1 MENKK
6 YVIGIDIGSSNVV
19 MAVGHRNENGEITV
33 LGVDVQEVEDSVKDG
48 DIINYIELGKAIAKA
63 KSALESELGLRL
75 NSAYVGVSGRSV
87 YCVRYEDYVEINT
100 KTGCVTDAEMREL
113 NARIDMVVPAG
124 GDKII
129 QRIPLRYSIDNHQ
142 DVQNPLGA
150 FGSKLSATYLL
161 VMMGAHL
168 EDRVNRALHR
178 AEIRANGL
186 CVSPTLLPELL
197 LTPYEKEE
205 GVVIVDIGSD
215 LTDISVVRENKLWYF
230 SSLPIGASS
239 INNDLHDFLK
249 ISKKEINP
257 LKHKYGSAIASCVP
271 DNTSISVKTAGHA
284 KKQILQRNI
293 AEIAE
298 ERLKDIAQF
307 VMRELRV
314 AKFSTKVPCGVVLTG
329 GSAYLDNIDKLF
341 ARELNMEV
349 RLGDMLNG
357 LDDDSQQSVSA
368 YPQSVVMGLLLYGAK
383 HNACEAIPGPID
395 YTVVNDI
402 PHETGFST
410 GGTVN
415 NAPTTFDLPTDAPAE
430 VEPTNTDLAANNTV
444 VAPQEENTTVE
455 SHVAEPELDK
465 SEDEEPKKSTDK
477 DDESNGSDTKDR
489 NDDDDEVVDDD
500 DENDGKG
507 WWNKLK
513 TWIDDRFEQKNEYI

>member
-1 MENKK
+1 MDKE

-100 KTGCVTDAEMREL
+100 RTGCVTDAEMREL

-161 VMMGAHL
+161 VVMGAHL

-307 VMRELRV
+307 VLRELRV

-383 HNACEAIPGPID
+383 HNACETAPGIPSHTPASSGLTTTPEAPKEEEKKPEAPKEESVKEMDI
-395 YTVVNDI
+395 VVPEPKTIQGEEKPEEDQNEPGED
-402 PHETGFST
+402 
-410 GGTVN
+410 N
-415 NAPTTFDLPTDAPAE
+415 KTTNKPGDD
-430 VEPTNTDLAANNTV
+430 
-444 VAPQEENTTVE
+444 EENNRGGCNNGG
-455 SHVAEPELDK
+455 
-465 SEDEEPKKSTDK
+465 
-477 DDESNGSDTKDR
+477 DD
-489 NDDDDEVVDDD
+489 DDD
-500 DENDGKG
+500 DENENENKNNGKG
-507 WWNKLK
+507 LLTKFKNF
-513 TWIDDRFEQKNEYI
+513 IDGIFEQKNEYI